1 MDRFSERMAD
11 TIPHT
16 SSITLLLLRIWK
28 LSWFRFLSS
37 LIVKC
42 FSFTIFKP
50 YKDFTKIGEDSA
62 AWKLLGFLIVVR
74 LVVLSCR
81 PDLWLQPWLVM
92 GMDREDK
99 SDRCTVQGISYEGTD
114 TVAASLTWASW
125 RHPIK
130 LGCRRWWV
138 CSWSGPCH
146 WQFTKCAYPLSWTH
160 WGCTKAALITYRWWL
175 PLTWWQPFGTRVPGA
190 RYKVFL
196 NQVGFTPSLNFSPI
210 LANRTTWKDSSVEM
224 SKRWWVFGCT

>member
-1 MDRFSERMAD
+1 
-11 TIPHT
+11 
-16 SSITLLLLRIWK
+16 
-28 LSWFRFLSS
+28 
-37 LIVKC
+37 
-42 FSFTIFKP
+42 
-50 YKDFTKIGEDSA
+50 
-62 AWKLLGFLIVVR
+62 
-74 LVVLSCR
+74 
-81 PDLWLQPWLVM
+81 M

-160 WGCTKAALITYRWWL
+160 WWCTKAALITYRWWL
-175 PLTWWQPFGTRVPGA
+175 PLTWWQPFGTKVPRAFEPSWFYSSTQFLTNFLPIGPPEKTVLM
-190 RYKVFL
+190 RWVRDGGLWLHIKVIILFDFNFHTFDDSNKFCTKL
-196 NQVGFTPSLNFSPI
+196 WLQWTNFSAYI
-210 LANRTTWKDSSVEM
+210 SAYIYDQYSFAVQAKCV
-224 SKRWWVFGCT
+224 